1 VKNFKSGVRVKK
13 KRWRMKYYDDCFSGS
28 DALAWIHDFLKCN
41 PNFGQNVSR
50 TQAKLLCQKL
60 LQRNVFEDVVGQ
72 FKSRKPEFEET
83 HLYGFVS
90 KARVMKEAKANDE
103 KENANSTS
111 CKAEMSSKKVGSA
124 LKRHSSFSDRLQL
137 SRKPLGDRT
146 GLQNISK
153 EVNHNNKLTRLKPT
167 RGSLRQNVNNEK
179 GGLVL
184 QNIGAVNTKP
194 AQSNFQLKEKHSGF
208 KRLSGLTRKWK
219 SEYDISLME
228 RNEESCDESMT
239 CDEEIVCQES
249 TDQQGTANKIAQTTA
264 SNDQVDC
271 HSMSDKNN
279 TQKTVDIGGSRGT
292 SSENAEMNMDSHEE
306 EHCPQTDP
314 NELWMTVCLERYRIY
329 ILWYSLMFISMY
341 LMIYQ

>member
-1 VKNFKSGVRVKK
+1 
-13 KRWRMKYYDDCFSGS
+13 
-28 DALAWIHDFLKCN
+28 
-41 PNFGQNVSR
+41 
-50 TQAKLLCQKL
+50 
-60 LQRNVFEDVVGQ
+60 
-72 FKSRKPEFEET
+72 
-83 HLYGFVS
+83 
-90 KARVMKEAKANDE
+90 
-103 KENANSTS
+103 
-111 CKAEMSSKKVGSA
+111 
-124 LKRHSSFSDRLQL
+124 
-137 SRKPLGDRT
+137 
-146 GLQNISK
+146 
-153 EVNHNNKLTRLKPT
+153 
-167 RGSLRQNVNNEK
+167 
-179 GGLVL
+179 
-184 QNIGAVNTKP
+184 
-194 AQSNFQLKEKHSGF
+194 
-208 KRLSGLTRKWK
+208 
-219 SEYDISLME
+219 ME